1 MEEYRTKSVSFFV
14 LQVSRWNNRICHP
27 RIFSGTNGNP
37 CGKTAPWFTS
47 SGYECAGGGSV
58 KVSGLSYYLK
68 NMFSRKLRIK
78 LTKSPSFQ
86 RYELR
91 PQRRDLYRHYGLF
104 KSRFDVCE
112 PNFFDRYLDKNKNY
126 NFTSTCASLVTVNI
140 TSLFVIFSRYSLELL
155 SLLIV
160 SS

>member
-1 MEEYRTKSVSFFV
+1 MYTSLNNAKKHCTEYFVPFRFCFFFFFFV
-14 LQVSRWNNRICHP
+14 LRLNRWSNRICHP

-37 CGKTAPWFTS
+37 CGKTAPWFTIP
-47 SGYECAGGGSV
+47 GYECAGGGSV

-91 PQRRDLYRHYGLF
+91 PKGVIYTGITGFLRAASTSASGIFWLIFATHIAHCSRSF
-104 KSRFDVCE
+104 KG
-112 PNFFDRYLDKNKNY
+112 K
-126 NFTSTCASLVTVNI
+126 
-140 TSLFVIFSRYSLELL
+140 
-155 SLLIV
+155 
-160 SS
+160 